1 MSCHSFLSHVVPVV
15 GRKYGTVGASD
26 SDDSR
31 EGKGMSPRSS
41 FSWKRG
47 RVEPLKSKSDFNME
61 EKL

>member
-1 MSCHSFLSHVVPVV
+1 MVPVV